1 MMISVIAIKDDKYMI
16 MIMMIM
22 IMMIMIMMIVLTT
35 ILMSEMMIVKRFRF
49 N

>member
-16 MIMMIM
+16 MIT
-22 IMMIMIMMIVLTT
+22 MIMIMMIVLTT

>member
-1 MMISVIAIKDDKYMI
+1 MMISVIANKDDKY
-16 MIMMIM
+16 
-22 IMMIMIMMIVLTT
+22 MIMIMMIVLTT

>member
-1 MMISVIAIKDDKYMI
+1 MMISVIAIKDDKY
-16 MIMMIM
+16 
-22 IMMIMIMMIVLTT
+22 MIMIMMIVLTT